1 MPNAIHI
8 STMRKMLAMG
18 EPVTLR
24 VWTSKGEIQTWPNA
38 VSLRYSPHN
47 GTRNVK
53 LMDSRE
59 IRRVRDVCI
68 FQINDNEV
76 YL

>member
-1 MPNAIHI
+1 
-8 STMRKMLAMG
+8 MRRMLAKG

-24 VWTSKGEIQTWPNA
+24 VWTQSGEIQTLRNA
-38 VSLRYSPHN
+38 VSLRFDPYS